1 MRSSPWL
8 SALVVLVVALAAA
21 EFAARQWLVSPQAA
35 VQDPRFGLVQRP
47 GTRVVQSREG
57 WSEYRANSLGVLDDE
72 PRGGPGSTLAVL
84 FGDSFGQGLQVARG
98 ERLTEVAERELP
110 GLSFLDLARAGRSP
124 MHHALLAPRMQEALH
139 PRVVVL
145 QVGDGDFNDI
155 ETPAMWDDAHAEAE
169 GTLPGVPRP
178 GEPAPSGAASWLKHS
193 SLLVLLRSRV
203 EQLLGQEQRR
213 LGDRLTGRR
222 PDLRDVVAL
231 PVPSPVVQQAD
242 SLVGV
247 VQAVNPRLVMLYIPV
262 LTHHAG
268 GLAEVRY
275 PGRRALWSGIAARR
289 GITWVDPSDSLV
301 AEFARTGEP
310 LQGFPNARPAD
321 GHTNA
326 RGHAVLGRMVA
337 RAIATEA
344 HREGGGTRP

>member
-1 MRSSPWL
+1 
-8 SALVVLVVALAAA
+8 
-21 EFAARQWLVSPQAA
+21 
-35 VQDPRFGLVQRP
+35 
-47 GTRVVQSREG
+47 
-57 WSEYRANSLGVLDDE
+57 
-72 PRGGPGSTLAVL
+72 
-84 FGDSFGQGLQVARG
+84 
-98 ERLTEVAERELP
+98 
-110 GLSFLDLARAGRSP
+110 
-124 MHHALLAPRMQEALH
+124 
-139 PRVVVL
+139 
-145 QVGDGDFNDI
+145 
-155 ETPAMWDDAHAEAE
+155 
-169 GTLPGVPRP
+169 
-178 GEPAPSGAASWLKHS
+178 
-193 SLLVLLRSRV
+193 
-203 EQLLGQEQRR
+203 
-213 LGDRLTGRR
+213 
-222 PDLRDVVAL
+222 VVAL